1 MTDYDIDQLMAESM
15 VKILDSEKKTVAG
28 SGFIIRS
35 DGYLVTCHH
44 VICTLASLNVE
55 YRGRE
60 YEADWC
66 EAYSNP
72 EVDIAILKIDVKDA
86 EAAPI
91 INPQDL
97 PESVTV
103 CGFPQ
108 SKERNF
114 PGGFDVFAQGI
125 RRSARLSTL
134 STYPDRFCKISF
146 SNPWNRLPKNESMFR
161 SCRIDTRVDSGISG
175 GPVFANDLGG
185 VVGVIQCTKNDE
197 SYLIRWD
204 NILKELDKLGLEPEK
219 NAVCQFLE
227 DIEDKFK
234 CIEFF
239 HIPQKIA
246 LKDQYIPIQVTLE
259 RKYRH
264 EVETTRGYAESE
276 EELKRAY
283 ALKGMD
289 EESERSQVDWE
300 EARKEHQRIMVL
312 ADPGM
317 GKSTLLR
324 MEALSNA
331 QEEREKLSKRE
342 KNVKEAVDEVVFPL
356 FLRLSDLNETEKEI
370 IDAIPILI
378 RRDYPGTS
386 GAIAHLLEKK
396 LADGKCLLLLDALDE
411 VPKKGTDREDLAD
424 KLKRFARNHPCRI
437 ISTSRIVGYG
447 GALVDGAKEVEIV
460 PFSPKQTEQYI
471 KTWFTNA
478 ADFIND
484 DTVSADGLIRELQN
498 KPQIRGLTQNPLLLS
513 LLCSLYQEKGLT
525 LPARRSQIYEKS
537 VNYILG
543 EWRARHSRQQPE
555 EGWIIAKTE
564 LLEELAHHFSCE
576 DKEIFSLR
584 ELSNEIE
591 KFLQGECRTDFRDT
605 RTMDLIKELSE
616 EDGIIQKL
624 SLEGDDKYL
633 FLHRTFQE
641 YLTACYL
648 NRVVQKS
655 QSGGIKLIEAH
666 FWEYDW
672 HETLSLLAGMMEN
685 PIPLLQAIVDQK
697 DDIFSSM
704 LLLAGRCIAE
714 CKADS
719 KLTSTH
725 PLIAE
730 IIENIYKLWH
740 SYPHVSFIVSTVIAL
755 GQANPQMFKK
765 LRKNLGDEESVVR
778 WQAAYTIGR
787 IGSPEAV
794 ELLIHT
800 LNDGESAVRDGA
812 ARALGRIG
820 SPEAVEPLTHALD
833 DEESVVRGGAA
844 DALGDIGSP
853 EAVEPLVRALDGG
866 DIFVRGLAARALG
879 RIGSLE
885 AVEPLIH
892 ALGDKDSFV
901 RGWAA
906 RALGRIG
913 SPEAVEPLTH
923 ALDGGDSFV
932 RRGAAEALGGIGGLE
947 AVGLLIH
954 TLSDEDSDVRAGAA
968 YTLGSIG
975 SPEAVKPLIR
985 ALDDEESVVREG
997 AARALGSIGSPEA
1010 VEPLIRALGDKDS
1023 FVRGW
1028 AADALGSI
1036 GSLEAVELLIR
1047 ALSDEDSKVREGA
1060 ADALGRIGSL
1070 ELLEKLI
1077 QDPQI
1082 DIYDLYIFPLARK
1095 LAVRHSREDVSFI
1108 PVYPENV
1115 LRK

>member
-1 MTDYDIDQLMAESM
+1 MPDYDIDQLMEKSM
-15 VKILDSEKKTVAG
+15 VKILDSEKKTVVG

-35 DGYLVTCHH
+35 DGYLITCHH

-55 YRGRE
+55 YQGQE
-60 YEADWC
+60 YAAEWC
-66 EAYSNP
+66 EEYSNP
-72 EVDIAILKIDVKDA
+72 EVDIAILKIGVKDA
-86 EAAPI
+86 KAAPI

-108 SKERNF
+108 SKEKNF
-114 PGGFDVFAQGI
+114 PGGFDVFAQDI

-134 STYPDRFCKISF
+134 STYPRSFREISF
-146 SNPWNRLPKNESMFR
+146 SNPWNELPEDGSMFR
-161 SCRIDTRVDSGISG
+161 SCRIDRKVDSGTSG
-175 GPVFANDLGG
+175 GPVFADDLGG
-185 VVGVIQCTKNDE
+185 VVGVIQCSKSDE

-204 NILKELDKLGLEPEK
+204 NILEELDELGLDPEK

-227 DIEDKFK
+227 DIEDNPDFK
-234 CIEFF
+234 YIRLF
-239 HIPQKIA
+239 HESQKIV

-264 EVETTRGYAESE
+264 EVETTRGYAESD
-276 EELKRAY
+276 EELKRVY

-289 EESERSQVDWE
+289 YESQQSQVDWE
-300 EARKEHQRIMVL
+300 EAREQHRKVMVL

-324 MEALSNA
+324 IEAMSNA
-331 QEEREKLSKRE
+331 MRGRQKLLEREKT
-342 KNVKEAVDEVVFPL
+342 VDDVVFPL
-356 FLRLSDLNETEKEI
+356 FMRLSALNELSTEI
-370 IDAIPILI
+370 IDAISILI
-378 RRDYPGTS
+378 RQDYPRTS
-386 GAIAHLLEKK
+386 GAIADLLEKK

-424 KLKRFARNHPCRI
+424 KLKRFDRNYHCPI

-447 GALVDGAKEVEIV
+447 GALVDGANEVEIV

-484 DTVSADGLIRELQN
+484 DTVSAEGLIQELQN

-525 LPARRSQIYEKS
+525 LPARRSRIYEKS
-537 VNYILG
+537 VNYMLG

-624 SLEGDDKYL
+624 SLERDDKYL

-648 NRVVQKS
+648 NRVVQES
-655 QSGGIKLIEAH
+655 QSEGIKLIEAH

-672 HETLSLLAGMMEN
+672 HETLSLLAEMMEN

-704 LLLAGRCIAE
+704 LILAGRCLAE
-714 CKADS
+714 CETDS
-719 KLTSTH
+719 QLTSTH

-730 IIENIYKLWH
+730 MIENVHRLWH
-740 SYPHVSFIVSTVIAL
+740 SYPHMSFIASTVVAL
-755 GQANPQMFKK
+755 GQANPQMLKK
-765 LRKNLGDEESVVR
+765 LQK
-778 WQAAYTIGR
+778 A
-787 IGSPEAV
+787 
-794 ELLIHT
+794 
-800 LNDGESAVRDGA
+800 LNDEDSEVRVGAV
-812 ARALGRIG
+812 
-820 SPEAVEPLTHALD
+820 H
-833 DEESVVRGGAA
+833 
-844 DALGDIGSP
+844 ALGDIGSP
-853 EAVEPLVRALDGG
+853 EAVEPLIHALRDEESF
-866 DIFVRGLAARALG
+866 IRGWAARDLG
-879 RIGSLE
+879 SIGRPE

-892 ALGDKDSFV
+892 ALRDEDSEV
-901 RGWAA
+901 REAA
-906 RALGRIG
+906 AEALWCIG
-913 SPEAVEPLTH
+913 SPMAVEPLIH
-923 ALDGGDSFV
+923 ALRDEDYFV
-932 RRGAAEALGGIGGLE
+932 RRTAAGALGGIGC
-947 AVGLLIH
+947 
-954 TLSDEDSDVRAGAA
+954 
-968 YTLGSIG
+968 
-975 SPEAVKPLIR
+975 
-985 ALDDEESVVREG
+985 
-997 AARALGSIGSPEA
+997 PEA
-1010 VEPLIRALGDKDS
+1010 VEPLIYAINDEDS
-1023 FVRGW
+1023 YVRGGRAEARRNIGPEAVEPLIHALRDEDHHVRW
-1028 AADALGSI
+1028 NAAMALGSI
-1036 GSLEAVELLIR
+1036 GSSEAVEPLIH
-1047 ALSDEDSKVREGA
+1047 AINDEDSYVRGGVTYALGCIGGPEVVEPLIHALGDEDSYVRGGA
-1060 ADALGRIGSL
+1060 AEALESVDSL

-1082 DIYDLYIFPLARK
+1082 DIYDPYIFPLARR

-1108 PVYPENV
+1108 PVYPEKV
-1115 LRK
+1115 LRKQI

>member
-1 MTDYDIDQLMAESM
+1 MIDCDIDQLMEESM
-15 VKILDSEKKTVAG
+15 VKILDSEKKMVAG

-55 YRGRE
+55 YQGQE
-60 YEADWC
+60 YEAEWH
-66 EAYSNP
+66 EEYSNP
-72 EVDIAILKIDVKDA
+72 EVDIAILKIGVKDA
-86 EAAPI
+86 RAAPI

-114 PGGFDVFAQGI
+114 PGGFDVFAQDI

-134 STYPDRFCKISF
+134 STYPDRFRKISF
-146 SNPWNRLPKNESMFR
+146 SNPWNRLPEDESTFR
-161 SCRIDTRVDSGISG
+161 SCRIDTRVDSGTSG
-175 GPVFANDLGG
+175 GPVFADDLGG
-185 VVGVIQCTKNDE
+185 VVGVIQCSKSDE

-204 NILKELDKLGLEPEK
+204 NILEELDELGLEPEK

-227 DIEDKFK
+227 DIENNPDFK
-234 CIEFF
+234 YIRLF
-239 HIPQKIA
+239 HESQKIV

-276 EELKRAY
+276 AELGRAY
-283 ALKGMD
+283 ALKGMGD
-289 EESERSQVDWE
+289 ESQRSQVDWE
-300 EARKEHQRIMVL
+300 KAREQHRKIMVL

-324 MEALSNA
+324 IEAMSNA
-331 QEEREKLSKRE
+331 RRERQKLLEREKT
-342 KNVKEAVDEVVFPL
+342 VDEVVFPL
-356 FLRLSDLNETEKEI
+356 FLRLSDLNELSTEI

-378 RRDYPGTS
+378 QRNYPRTS
-386 GAIAHLLEKK
+386 SAIAHLLQKK
-396 LADGKCLLLLDALDE
+396 LKGGKCLLLLDALDE
-411 VPKKGTDREDLAD
+411 VPKKGTDRGDLAD
-424 KLKRFARNHPCRI
+424 KLKRFARNYPCPI

-447 GALVDGAKEVEIV
+447 SALVDGAKEVEIV

-471 KTWFTNA
+471 ETWFTNA

-537 VNYILG
+537 VNYMLG

-591 KFLQGECRTDFRDT
+591 KFLQGECRIDFRDT

-624 SLEGDDKYL
+624 SLEGDAKYL

-648 NRVVQKS
+648 NRMVQES
-655 QSGGIKLIEAH
+655 QSEGIKLIEAH

-685 PIPLLQAIVDQK
+685 PIPLLQAIVEQE

-704 LLLAGRCIAE
+704 LLLAGRCLAE
-714 CKADS
+714 CKTDS
-719 KLTSTH
+719 QLMSTR

-730 IIENIYKLWH
+730 LIENVYKLWH
-740 SYPHVSFIVSTVIAL
+740 SYPHVSFIASTVIAL
-755 GQANPQMFKK
+755 GQANPLMLKK
-765 LRKNLGDEESVVR
+765 LQKTLNYRDICVR
-778 WQAAYTIGR
+778 W
-787 IGSPEAV
+787 
-794 ELLIHT
+794 
-800 LNDGESAVRDGA
+800 GA
-812 ARALGRIG
+812 ADALGRIG
-820 SPEAVEPLTHALD
+820 SLEAVEPLIHALD
-833 DEESVVRGGAA
+833 DEDNNVRRGAT
-844 DALGDIGSP
+844 D
-853 EAVEPLVRALDGG
+853 
-866 DIFVRGLAARALG
+866 ALG

-892 ALGDKDSFV
+892 ALGDDNSYV
-901 RGWAA
+901 R
-906 RALGRIG
+906 
-913 SPEAVEPLTH
+913 S
-923 ALDGGDSFV
+923 
-932 RRGAAEALGGIGGLE
+932 GA
-947 AVGLLIH
+947 
-954 TLSDEDSDVRAGAA
+954 TM
-968 YTLGSIG
+968 
-975 SPEAVKPLIR
+975 
-985 ALDDEESVVREG
+985 
-997 AARALGSIGSPEA
+997 
-1010 VEPLIRALGDKDS
+1010 
-1023 FVRGW
+1023 
-1028 AADALGSI
+1028 ALGSI
-1036 GSLEAVELLIR
+1036 GSLEAVEPLIHALGDEGSSVIIGATMALGRIGGMEAVEQLIHALGDDNSYVRSGATILIHALRDDTSYVRRGATMALGHIGSHEAVKPLINALGDVDSNVRWGATMALGGIESLEAVEPLSNTLMDDDDEVRRCATR
-1047 ALSDEDSKVREGA
+1047 ALGRIGGMEAVEPLIHALGDANSYVRKEA
-1060 ADALGRIGSL
+1060 ADALGSVWGL

-1077 QDPQI
+1077 QDPEI
-1082 DIYDLYIFPLARK
+1082 DIYDADIFPLARR
-1095 LAVRHSREDVSFI
+1095 LAVRYSKENVPFL

-1115 LRK
+1115 LRKQI